1 MRRSTCKGC
10 GKPIIWVPTPGG
22 KAMPCDPE
30 PLTYWERPKA
40 PGKIVTPNGETLSC
54 IFEGDLQNA
63 TGIGYRPHWASCP
76 KYKDFKKGAR
86 P

>member
-1 MRRSTCKGC
+1 MRTTKCKGC
-10 GKPIIWVPTPGG
+10 GDPIIWVPTLGG

-40 PGKIVTPNGETLSC
+40 PGKIVTPNGMVLSC
-54 IFEGDLQNA
+54 VFEGDPQEA

-76 KYKDFKKGAR
+76 KYKDFKKEKR
-86 P
+86 S